1 LRATLWLALW
11 ALSTGVTASAASADE
26 HLLAGARHF
35 RSDRYGEA
43 LVEFRV
49 AEKLGAGPG
58 ARYYVAASLQKLG
71 RAEEAVEAFG
81 AAFAA
86 APGERDAVLGYYHA
100 VACYDARLY
109 GCADRLLVGTVVGR
123 SGPAI
128 ARMADKIRADLAPL
142 LAAAP
147 TPDNVDWYLR
157 HGEAAA
163 RAGRLYLASAC
174 FEEALALSRR
184 AGDARRTTD
193 AERGLAA
200 ARPPPP
206 PIPVTLPEPEAGDSP
221 PADGGVDSAAP
232 PDGGPVPRADGGT
245 SPRADGGSAPRADGG
260 TLLRPDG
267 GTSPGVNDGS
277 PPRPDGGTSP
287 RPDGGASASG
297 DGGTRPRA
305 DGGLALPRPQ
315 GPTAGA
321 VP

>member
-1 LRATLWLALW
+1 LKATLWLALW
-11 ALSTGVTASAASADE
+11 ALSAGVTASAASADA

-49 AEKLGAGPG
+49 AEKLGAGPE

-71 RAEEAVEAFG
+71 RAEEAVEEFG

-86 APGERDAVLGYYHA
+86 APHERDAVLGYYHA

-109 GCADRLLVGTVVGR
+109 GCADRLLAGTVVGR

-128 ARMADKIRADLAPL
+128 SRMADKIRADLAPL

-147 TPDNVDWYLR
+147 TPANVDWYLR
-157 HGEAAA
+157 QGEATA

-184 AGDARRTTD
+184 VGDARRATD

-206 PIPVTLPEPEAGDSP
+206 PIPVTLPDPAEGDAAASEGDAG
-221 PADGGVDSAAP
+221 SASP
-232 PDGGPVPRADGGT
+232 PDGGLVPRADGGT
-245 SPRADGGSAPRADGG
+245 SSRADGGA
-260 TLLRPDG
+260 LLRPDG
-267 GTSPGVNDGS
+267 GTLS
-277 PPRPDGGTSP
+277 RPDGGTSP
-287 RPDGGASASG
+287 RPDGGASANG
-297 DGGTRPRA
+297 DGGTPPRPDGGASAKGDGGTPPRP
-305 DGGLALPRPQ
+305 DGGLTLPRLPD
-315 GPTAGA
+315 PSAGA
-321 VP
+321 AP